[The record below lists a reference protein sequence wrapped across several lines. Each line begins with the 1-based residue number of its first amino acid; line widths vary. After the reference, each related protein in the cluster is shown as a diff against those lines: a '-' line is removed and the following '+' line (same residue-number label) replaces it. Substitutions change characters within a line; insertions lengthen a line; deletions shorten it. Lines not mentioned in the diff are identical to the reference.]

1 MGVNRNHNLE
11 VGKGKRNP
19 KAVIFDLDGTL
30 ADTTDPNGHH
40 KVDHD
45 SFRSMANEADTRE
58 DIVEKLHKEKE
69 KGRDIVILSAR
80 SSHYRSDTKRW
91 LDNKNIPYDALIMRP
106 IGDDRKDKVVK
117 ESLLKEEVLPNF
129 KVKKAYDDKKKNVK
143 MFKNAGIDAK
153 RV

>member
-1 MGVNRNHNLE
+1 ML
-11 VGKGKRNP
+11 
-19 KAVIFDLDGTL
+19 
-30 ADTTDPNGHH
+30 
-40 KVDHD
+40 
-45 SFRSMANEADTRE
+45 FRS
-58 DIVEKLHKEKE
+58 
-69 KGRDIVILSAR
+69 
-80 SSHYRSDTKRW
+80 KRW

-143 MFKNAGIDAK
+143 MFKNEGIDAK